1 MKTQPSTEKQISRAL
16 LLLLTAVVCF
26 FFAWIFFIEPRLTR
40 LVESFIG
47 KEVWNFPEP
56 FAFLYSFLFGLVPP
70 FGVAAGAYAFAYFRW
85 FIPNRTKLANEQLQ
99 KLSDARLAM
108 TTAVAYIESFEQEL
122 KQKSTEAEKLRDEVL
137 SLKSLNA
144 ESVVELEK
152 KLKAMESLTRN
163 RIWFERIFA
172 FVIGILSSLVAS
184 YLWLAVQPQHEN
196 TKAQTN
202 LELHSDSPQSAR

>member
-1 MKTQPSTEKQISRAL
+1 MSTPPSTEKKLARAL
-16 LLLLTAVVCF
+16 LLLLVAVVLF
-26 FFAWIFFIEPRLTR
+26 FFAWLFFIEPSFTPLIEAYFGKKIWELPE
-40 LVESFIG
+40 LVAI
-47 KEVWNFPEP
+47 
-56 FAFLYSFLFGLVPP
+56 LYHLLFGLLPP
-70 FGVAAGAYAFAYFRW
+70 FAVGAGAYAFAYYKW

-99 KLSDARLAM
+99 KLSDARRAM
-108 TTAVAYIESFEQEL
+108 ASAVAYIESFEQEL

-144 ESVVELEK
+144 ENAVELEN

-184 YLWLAVQPQHEN
+184 YLWLAVQPQQGYIIQSSP
-196 TKAQTN
+196 A
-202 LELHSDSPQSAR
+202 LHSDGELPR